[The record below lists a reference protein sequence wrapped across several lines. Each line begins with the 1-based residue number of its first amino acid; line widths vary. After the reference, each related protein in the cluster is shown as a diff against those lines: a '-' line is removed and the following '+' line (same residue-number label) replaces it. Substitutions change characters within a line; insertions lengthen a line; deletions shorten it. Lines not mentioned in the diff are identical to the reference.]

1 MIWGNIWSTYFWH
14 YLIGSKRSGSSFRM
28 FKHINHFQIEKFK
41 FKHIKQFQI
50 EKFKEVI
57 TSNIR
62 PDKALSYQV

>member
-1 MIWGNIWSTYFWH
+1 
-14 YLIGSKRSGSSFRM
+14 M
-28 FKHINHFQIEKFK
+28 FKHINHFQIEKLK